1 MTAKKMSAPF
11 WYIVSRDVRS
21 SGMVVLGV
29 AQYEHY
35 AFAMSA
41 WLQQLLQKSFE
52 RQCIE
57 VSAHRANELSAA
69 QIDHTE
75 TDG

>member
-1 MTAKKMSAPF
+1 
-11 WYIVSRDVRS
+11 
-21 SGMVVLGV
+21 MVVLGV